1 MQTNSL
7 KQENQKVNQT
17 LVVHQVNQDV
27 VQVHMTDQ
35 VMLPLPRHSFVAL
48 GLPRKAQCRCSTEI
62 YGERIFA
69 SCVYVFSDGPH
80 TQQGVLGADLAA
92 GCAELCWGR
101 GIWPCWACWAG
112 LGKVVAS
119 VF

>member
-1 MQTNSL
+1 
-7 KQENQKVNQT
+7 
-17 LVVHQVNQDV
+17 
-27 VQVHMTDQ
+27 MTDQ

-80 TQQGVLGADLAA
+80 THTPGLRACWARIWLLGALS
-92 GCAELCWGR
+92 CVGR